1 MRKSF
6 LFAITLPMLI
16 SNLSIAQ
23 NYILK
28 ADILDGGGTKTTSS
42 DYICQLSIG
51 QSVASGI
58 VTSGNYKGIIGF
70 WHNPYG
76 GGLPGIEEV
85 STHSLSPV
93 VFNLAQNLPNPFAN
107 RTVIQYSLPKET
119 EVCLKVYNSTGR
131 VVTTLVQGK
140 QQAGIYNV
148 VWNVRNV
155 PKEQLPA
162 GTYFYRLKAGEFTA
176 IRKMVKLE

>member
-1 MRKSF
+1 MRF
-6 LFAITLPMLI
+6 NALFAIVFVVLI
-16 SNLSIAQ
+16 MTPSFTQS
-23 NYILK
+23 YIMK
-28 ADILDGGGTKTTSS
+28 AVVLDEGGKKITSS

-51 QSVASGI
+51 QPVASGI
-58 VTSGNYKGIIGF
+58 VTSGNYKGVIGF

-76 GGLPGIEEV
+76 GGLVDVGEKISQSV
-85 STHSLSPV
+85 SPA